1 MELLQHLGLERRP
14 EWLPEQ
20 VVLLGVPLLLASV
33 MVAAA
38 RLTAAIIKGAARWLR
53 VAWGCRGVPAAPGGG
68 LLGLGH
74 TLQLALAPCPW
85 EKMLEWARASGTLTR
100 FNILQRTG
108 LIVNDPEGAKRV
120 FQVRCSCGGG
130 RPAAPTNQLWPQ
142 RPKLRAQPTG
152 AAGRALHGVLW
163 RRAPMSRQPAPPPP
177 AAPPLGQPQS
187 LLDPRLPPPARC
199 GRAAAAP
206 AALPRGWC
214 WRPAP
219 REFALA
225 ASCPCLRRRGSGCMR
240 RTWTFLTSPS
250 SRFLAPA
257 W

>member
-130 RPAAPTNQLWPQ
+130 RPAAPTNPAVATETKAARTANRRRRS
-142 RPKLRAQPTG
+142 RPPWGIVAAGPHVAPARPAAARRPTARPAAVPTG
-152 AAGRALHGVLW
+152 
-163 RRAPMSRQPAPPPP
+163 P
-177 AAPPLGQPQS
+177 
-187 LLDPRLPPPARC
+187 PPPARC